1 MISGASIRSPWHD
14 RGHAGASVAVG
25 SAPRRARPQGREP
38 GHRRDLARAE
48 DSREAIARKVEKA
61 RREQTEWARTPLDE
75 RRKAIR
81 AFAAALD
88 KGKEDLAA
96 RLTSEMGKPITQSL
110 GELTALQGRLRFF
123 LDNVERALADE
134 VVHEKDAWRET
145 ITYEPLGL
153 VGNIS
158 AWNYPYFVGSNV
170 FVPALLAGNAVLYKP
185 SEFASLTGLAITD
198 AMHAAGVP
206 AAVFTPV
213 IGGGEAGRAL
223 VEQPLDAVFFTG
235 SYATGRQIAEAAAR
249 QLMKVQLELGGKD
262 PVYVADDVDVVAA
275 AKATADGAFYNTG
288 QSCCS
293 VERIYVH
300 ERIHHAFVEAFVEAV
315 RGFAVGDPMDAK
327 TYIGPVARQAHLRVL
342 EEQVAD
348 AKAKGA
354 RLRLGGGRLERP
366 GFYFAPTVFAE
377 AQPTMALMRD
387 ETFGPLIGIQK
398 VKDDD
403 EALRLMN
410 DTEYGLTAGVYTADE
425 SRARR
430 LLARVNSGS
439 AYWNCCDRVS
449 PRLPWSGRRHSGV
462 GVTLGLAGIRAFVQ
476 PKAWH
481 LKRPR

>member
-1 MISGASIRSPWHD
+1 VTAATPAQASPPGPP
-14 RGHAGASVAVG
+14 RG
-25 SAPRRARPQGREP
+25 GRVITVVNPATGETV
-38 GHRRDLARAE
+38 RELAE
-48 DSREAIARKVEKA
+48 DTPEAIARKVEKA
-61 RREQTEWARTPLDE
+61 RRAQGEWARTPLAE
-75 RRKAIR
+75 RKKVIA
-81 AFAAALD
+81 AFAGLLD
-88 KGKEDLAA
+88 KDKNDLAA
-96 RLTSEMGKPITQSL
+96 RLTSEMGKPVTQSRN
-110 GELTALQGRLRFF
+110 ELTALQARIRFF
-123 LDNVERALADE
+123 LDNVEEALADE
-134 VVHEKDAWRET
+134 VVHEKEAWRET

-153 VGNIS
+153 VGNVS

-185 SEFASLTGLAITD
+185 SEFATLTGLAITE
-198 AMHAAGVP
+198 ALHAAGVP
-206 AAVFTPV
+206 AAVFAPV

-235 SYATGRQIAEAAAR
+235 SYATGRKIAEAAAR

-262 PVYVADDVDVVAA
+262 PVYVADDVDAVAA

-300 ERIHHAFVEAFVEAV
+300 ERIHDAFVAAFLAEVET
-315 RGFAVGDPMDAK
+315 FAVGDPMDEK
-327 TYIGPVARQAHLRVL
+327 TYIGPVAREVHLRVL
-342 EEQVAD
+342 EDQVAD
-348 AKAKGA
+348 AKARGGQ
-354 RLRLGGGRLERP
+354 LRLGGARLERP
-366 GFYFAPTVFAE
+366 GFYFAPTVFTE
-377 AQPTMALMRD
+377 ARPEMALMRE

-425 SRARR
+425 SRAQR

-462 GVTLGLAGIRAFVQ
+462 GVTLGLAGIRTFVQ

-481 LKRPR
+481 LKRPQ

>member
-1 MISGASIRSPWHD
+1 MTAATPAPASPPGPP
-14 RGHAGASVAVG
+14 RG
-25 SAPRRARPQGREP
+25 GRVLKIVNPATGEAL
-38 GHRRDLARAE
+38 RELAE
-48 DSREAIARKVEKA
+48 DTPDAIARKVEKA
-61 RREQTEWARTPLDE
+61 RREQAQWAHTPLAE
-75 RRKAIR
+75 RKKAIA
-81 AFAAALD
+81 AFAAALEKD
-88 KGKEDLAA
+88 KDALAA
-96 RLTSEMGKPITQSL
+96 RLTSEMGKPVTQSRN
-110 GELTALQGRLRFF
+110 ELTALQGRIRFF
-123 LDNVERALADE
+123 LDNVEKALADE

-153 VGNIS
+153 VGNVS

-185 SEFASLTGLAITD
+185 SEFATLTGLAITD
-198 AMHAAGVP
+198 ALHAAGVP

-213 IGGGEAGRAL
+213 IGGGEAGRTL
-223 VEQPLDAVFFTG
+223 LEQPLDAVFFTG
-235 SYATGRQIAEAAAR
+235 SYATGRKIAEAAAR

-262 PVYVADDVDVVAA
+262 PVYVADDVDAVAA
-275 AKATADGAFYNTG
+275 ARATADGAFYNTG

-300 ERIHHAFVEAFVEAV
+300 ERIHDTFVEAFVAEV
-315 RGFAVGDPMDAK
+315 RGFRVGDPMDEK
-327 TYIGPVARQAHLRVL
+327 TYIGPVAREVHLHVL

-348 AKAKGA
+348 AKARGGT
-354 RLRLGGGRLERP
+354 LRLGGTRLDRP
-366 GFYFAPTVFAE
+366 GFYFAPTVFTE
-377 AQPTMALMRD
+377 ARPEMALMRE

-398 VKDDD
+398 VRDDD
-403 EALRLMN
+403 EARLLMN

-430 LLARVNSGS
+430 LLAGVDSGS

-481 LKRPR
+481 LRQPQ

>member
-1 MISGASIRSPWHD
+1 VLKVVNPATGEAL
-14 RGHAGASVAVG
+14 
-25 SAPRRARPQGREP
+25 RE
-38 GHRRDLARAE
+38 LAE
-48 DSREAIARKVEKA
+48 DTPDAIARKVEKA
-61 RREQTEWARTPLDE
+61 RREQAAWARTPLAE
-75 RRKAIR
+75 RKKAI
-81 AFAAALD
+81 AVFAGLLEKNKD
-88 KGKEDLAA
+88 DLAA
-96 RLTSEMGKPITQSL
+96 RLTSEMGKPITQARN
-110 GELTALQGRLRFF
+110 ELTALQGRIRFF
-123 LDNVERALADE
+123 LDNVEAALADE
-134 VVHEKDAWRET
+134 VVHDKDAWRET

-153 VGNIS
+153 VGNVS

-185 SEFASLTGLAITD
+185 SEFATLTGLAITD
-198 AMHAAGVP
+198 AMQAAGVP
-206 AAVFTPV
+206 AAVFALV

-223 VEQPLDAVFFTG
+223 MEQPLDAVFFTG
-235 SYATGRQIAEAAAR
+235 SYATGRKIAEAAAR

-262 PVYVADDVDVVAA
+262 PVYVADDVDAA
-275 AKATADGAFYNTG
+275 AAARATADGAFYNTG

-300 ERIHHAFVEAFVEAV
+300 ERIHDAFVEAFVAEV
-315 RGFAVGDPMDAK
+315 QGFVVGDPLDEK
-327 TYIGPVARQAHLRVL
+327 TYIGPVAREVHLRVL

-348 AKAKGA
+348 AQAKGGRRRLGGA
-354 RLRLGGGRLERP
+354 RLDRP
-366 GFYFAPTVFAE
+366 GFYFAPTVFTE
-377 AQPTMALMRD
+377 ARPDMALMRD

-398 VKDDD
+398 VRDDD

-410 DTEYGLTAGVYTADE
+410 DTEYGLTAGVYTGDE

-430 LLARVNSGS
+430 LLAGVDSGS

-481 LKRPR
+481 LKRP

>member
-1 MISGASIRSPWHD
+1 MSQTTTPPAAPPGPP
-14 RGHAGASVAVG
+14 RG
-25 SAPRRARPQGREP
+25 GRVLTVVNPATGEP
-38 GHRRDLARAE
+38 LRELAE
-48 DSREAIARKVEKA
+48 DTPDAIARKVEKA
-61 RREQTEWARTPLDE
+61 RRAQAEWARTPLAD
-75 RRKAIR
+75 RKKMIA
-81 AFAAALD
+81 AFAGLLD
-88 KGKEDLAA
+88 QNKDELAA
-96 RLTSEMGKPITQSL
+96 RLTSEMGKPITQSRN
-110 GELTALQGRLRFF
+110 ELTALQGRIRFF
-123 LDNVERALADE
+123 LDNVDKALADE
-134 VVHEKDAWRET
+134 VVHEKEAWRET

-153 VGNIS
+153 VGNVS

-185 SEFASLTGLAITD
+185 SEFATLTGFAITE
-198 AMHAAGVP
+198 AVHAAGVP
-206 AAVFTPV
+206 AAVFAPV

-235 SYATGRQIAEAAAR
+235 SYATGRKIAEAAAR

-262 PVYVADDVDVVAA
+262 PVYVADDVDAMAA

-293 VERIYVH
+293 VERLYVH
-300 ERIHHAFVEAFVEAV
+300 ERIHDAFVEAFIAEV
-315 RGFAVGDPMDAK
+315 RGFAVGDPMDEK
-327 TYIGPVARQAHLRVL
+327 TYIGPVAREVHLRVL
-342 EEQVAD
+342 EDQVAD
-348 AKAKGA
+348 AKARGGQ
-354 RLRLGGGRLERP
+354 LRLGGARLDRP
-366 GFYFAPTVFAE
+366 GFYFAPTVFTE
-377 AQPTMALMRD
+377 ARPEMALMRD

-398 VKDDD
+398 VRDDD

-430 LLARVNSGS
+430 MLAGVSSGS

-462 GVTLGLAGIRAFVQ
+462 GVTLGLAGIRTFAQ

-481 LKRPR
+481 LKRPQ